1 MTTTTDTDHR
11 RLSQKVLRLKPYF
24 CLCRFLL
31 LATLEIFVPAAT
43 FEDRFPMTVLQR
55 WCRLLLCWLTLRPI
69 CYSVT
74 QHGQELHTSLSK
86 VGEHQRTSLKS
97 QHERYETF
105 LSATGPP
112 SCEIMYF
119 INIHKN
125 FGFFSGLVFFFFQTR
140 GNNSSQVCLGGSS
153 VVQSFSR
160 SRPNTKQHKYWVDK
174 KICTQTKSI
183 IILAPN
189 LV

>member
-1 MTTTTDTDHR
+1 
-11 RLSQKVLRLKPYF
+11 
-24 CLCRFLL
+24 
-31 LATLEIFVPAAT
+31 
-43 FEDRFPMTVLQR
+43 
-55 WCRLLLCWLTLRPI
+55 
-69 CYSVT
+69 
-74 QHGQELHTSLSK
+74 
-86 VGEHQRTSLKS
+86 
-97 QHERYETF
+97 
-105 LSATGPP
+105 
-112 SCEIMYF
+112 MYF

-189 LV
+189 LVWTKRLRWRIGGEEVYYRVYMFGWWKVAESIWSQEKKTTKKKKKVGEEPWTRTSWRSGEPLEFHLNKNMLLHKGDKVLQS